1 MFKKVLIA
9 NRGEIALRIIR
20 ACKELGIETVSVHS
34 TADANSLHVRFAD
47 QSICIGPPQA
57 RDSYLNVPNL
67 MSALEISGADALHP
81 GYGFLAEN
89 AEFCEDVIAAGV
101 TFIGP
106 TPDQIRNMGDKATAK
121 ATVRKAGTPLVPGS
135 PDILSGP
142 DEGIAIGNEVGYPV
156 LLKASAGGGGKGMKL
171 ARTAAELPG
180 AFQLASAEAQACFGN
195 GDLYLEKFVVK
206 PRHIEVQILG
216 DKFGNVVH
224 LGERECS
231 LQRRH
236 QKVLEEAPSPLVD
249 ADMRAQLGEAAV
261 SAAKAIGYSSAGTVE
276 FLADKDKKFYFI
288 EMNTRIQVEH
298 PITEMITGID
308 LVKQMI
314 LSAAGEPLPWTQDE
328 IRFEG
333 HAIECRVNAEDP
345 FTFAPSPGLITG
357 YHQPGGLGVRV
368 DTWVHDRAQVLPFY
382 DSLIAKLI
390 VVGANRDEAVKRMRW
405 ALDQFVV
412 EGVRTTVPFH
422 REVLRDPEFLSGDF
436 DTAYIER
443 FLERRAANAPA
454 SALV

>member
-1 MFKKVLIA
+1 MFNKVLIA
-9 NRGEIALRIIR
+9 NRGEIALRVIR

-67 MSALEISGADALHP
+67 LSALEISGADALHP

-89 AEFCEDVIAAGV
+89 AEFCEDVMEAGV

-106 TPDQIRNMGDKATAK
+106 TPHQIRNMGDKATAK
-121 ATVRKAGTPLVPGS
+121 STVRKAGTPLVPGS

-142 DEGIAIGNEVGYPV
+142 DEGLAIAEQVGYPV
-156 LLKASAGGGGKGMKL
+156 LLKASAGGGGKGMKI
-171 ARTAAELPG
+171 AKSAADLPG
-180 AFQLASAEAQACFGN
+180 AFQLASAEALACFGN

-216 DKFGNVVH
+216 DQHGNVVH

-249 ADMRAQLGEAAV
+249 PDMRARLGEAAV
-261 SAAKAIGYSSAGTVE
+261 QAAKAIGYSSAGTVE
-276 FLADKDKKFYFI
+276 FLADVDKNFYFI

-298 PITEMITGID
+298 PITEMITGVD

-314 LSAAGEPLPWTQDE
+314 LSAAGEPLPFTQDD
-328 IRFEG
+328 IKLEG
-333 HAIECRVNAEDP
+333 HAIECRINAEDP
-345 FTFAPSPGLITG
+345 FTFAPWPGEISG
-357 YHQPGGLGVRV
+357 YHQPGGYGVRV
-368 DTWVHDRAQVLPFY
+368 DTWVHDRARVLPFY

-390 VVGANRDEAVKRMRW
+390 VWGGDRDEAIQRMRW
-405 ALDQFVV
+405 ALDEYVV

-422 REVLRDPEFLSGDF
+422 REVLRDPVFLSGDF
-436 DTAYIER
+436 DTGYIDQ
-443 FLERRAANAPA
+443 FLARRAM
-454 SALV
+454 V